1 MSDAS
6 TESRY
11 LTAAE
16 AASAL
21 GITTSTLYA
30 YVSRGLIASEPA
42 PGDVRARRY
51 RVEEVRRLR
60 ERQDVRRNPAGSVRE
75 ALSFGVPL
83 LESAITLIDD
93 GRLWYRGHD
102 AIALARERH
111 FEEVVALLWH
121 EALASRPEPIPAAA
135 ALAPPPELEPIA
147 ALQWILPMLSASDPT
162 AYDRTP
168 TALVRAGW
176 RILDAFVGVL
186 AGDSRSDT
194 SIAHRIASVWAP
206 DVPELPRLLDTA
218 LILWADHE
226 LNVSSFTV
234 RCIASAGAPLYAAV
248 SGGLAALQGVKH
260 GGMTLRVEALLDEI
274 GTPDRAQSVVAGRLR
289 RGDGLPGFG
298 HRLYP
303 GGDPRAALLLEM
315 LSDVAGDTETGVLG
329 RATIAAAA
337 DVGLAPVIDLA
348 MVLLARAYA
357 MPPGA
362 PLALMAIGR
371 SAGWVAHA
379 LEENERDRLIR
390 PRARY
395 TGPLPS

>member
-6 TESRY
+6 TDSRY

-16 AASAL
+16 AAAEL

-51 RVEEVRRLR
+51 RVEDVRRLR
-60 ERQDVRRNPAGSVRE
+60 ERQDVRRNPTGSVRE

-93 GRLWYRGHD
+93 GRLWYRGQD
-102 AIALARERH
+102 AIALARERC
-111 FEEVVALLWH
+111 FEDVIALLWA
-121 EALASRPEPIPAAA
+121 EESASQPPISQPIP

-147 ALQWILPMLSASDPT
+147 ALQWVLPMLSASDPT

-168 TALVRAGW
+168 SAVVRAGW
-176 RILDAFVGVL
+176 WILHAFVDVL
-186 AGDSRSDT
+186 TGDSLPDSP
-194 SIAHRIASVWAP
+194 IASRIATAWAP
-206 DVPELPRLLDTA
+206 GSPELARLLDAA

-234 RCIASAGAPLYAAV
+234 RCIMSAGAPLYAAI

-260 GGMTLRVEALLDEI
+260 GGMTLRVDALLDEI
-274 GTPDRAQSVVAGRLR
+274 GTPERARSVVAGRLR

-303 GGDPRAALLLEM
+303 SGDPRAALLLE
-315 LSDVAGDTETGVLG
+315 LLDAAIGDTEIGALG

-337 DVGLAPVIDLA
+337 EVGLVPVIDLA

-362 PLALMAIGR
+362 PLALMAVGR
-371 SAGWVAHA
+371 TAGWVAHA

>member
-1 MSDAS
+1 
-6 TESRY
+6 
-11 LTAAE
+11 
-16 AASAL
+16 
-21 GITTSTLYA
+21 
-30 YVSRGLIASEPA
+30 
-42 PGDVRARRY
+42 
-51 RVEEVRRLR
+51 
-60 ERQDVRRNPAGSVRE
+60 
-75 ALSFGVPL
+75 
-83 LESAITLIDD
+83 
-93 GRLWYRGHD
+93 
-102 AIALARERH
+102 
-111 FEEVVALLWH
+111 
-121 EALASRPEPIPAAA
+121 
-135 ALAPPPELEPIA
+135 
-147 ALQWILPMLSASDPT
+147 
-162 AYDRTP
+162 
-168 TALVRAGW
+168 
-176 RILDAFVGVL
+176 
-186 AGDSRSDT
+186 
-194 SIAHRIASVWAP
+194 
-206 DVPELPRLLDTA
+206 PELPRLLDTA

-274 GTPDRAQSVVAGRLR
+274 GTPDRARSVVAGRLR

-315 LSDVAGDTETGVLG
+315 LSDAAGDTETGVLG

-348 MVLLARAYA
+348 MVQLARAYA